1 MEAKNSINKRAFNAA
16 IRALVKYNQ
25 LDDQR
30 NKIDGEFGYDS
41 KQYERI
47 DRKCQIA
54 FDKYQEWCDE
64 LPQYE
69 VKRIEKSELY

>member
-25 LDDQR
+25 LDNQR
-30 NKIDGEFGYDS
+30 NEIDGEFGYDS

-47 DRKCQIA
+47 DRKCQDA
-54 FDKYQEWCDE
+54 FDKYQCWCDE
-64 LPQYE
+64 LPAYE
-69 VKRIEKSELY
+69 VKRIETSELY